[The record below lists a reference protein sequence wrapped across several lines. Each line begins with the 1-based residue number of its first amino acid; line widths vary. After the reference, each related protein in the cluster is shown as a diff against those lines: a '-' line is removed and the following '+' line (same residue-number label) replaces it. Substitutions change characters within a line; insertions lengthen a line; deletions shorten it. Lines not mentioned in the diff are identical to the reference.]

1 MPSSTP
7 ASDSRPAAPR
17 PHGPEWIRVLR
28 QAPRIPTAILA
39 AALLVAIFGELVAP
53 WSPIAINPRDGE
65 LPPVFMS
72 AGTWKHPLGTD
83 RQGRDVLSRILV
95 GTRYSLAVAVSVTL
109 IGALLGSLIG
119 TIAGY
124 RGRGVDAFLMR
135 AVDATLTFP
144 GILLALV
151 LVASIGPGFWVVVIV
166 LAFNVWP
173 RFARLVRAEV
183 LQWKQ
188 RDFVALAR
196 VAGGGGFYITMR
208 HILPNTLNSIVVLA
222 TLQIGWAI
230 VIEAT
235 LGFLGV
241 GIPPPTPTWGNIVA
255 DGRTYISSAW
265 WISVFPGIAI
275 TAVVLAFNLFGDWLR
290 DALDPTLRQV

>member
-1 MPSSTP
+1 MAVTGIP
-7 ASDSRPAAPR
+7 APLVVRPR
-17 PHGPEWIRVLR
+17 TSEWARLLR
-28 QAPRIPTAILA
+28 QAPRFPTAILVLTVFL
-39 AALLVAIFGELVAP
+39 ALFGGLVASH
-53 WSPIAINPRDGE
+53 SPIAINPRDGE
-65 LPPVFMS
+65 LPPAFVS
-72 AGTWKHPLGTD
+72 GGIWKYPLGTD

-95 GTRYSLAVAVSVTL
+95 GTRYSIAVAVTVTV
-109 IGALLGSLIG
+109 LGGLFGSAVG
-119 TIAGY
+119 TLAGY
-124 RGRGVDAFLMR
+124 RGGWVDALLMR

-151 LVASIGPGFWVVVIV
+151 LVASLGPGFWVVVIV

-173 RFARLVRAEV
+173 RFSRLVRAEV
-183 LQWKQ
+183 LSCKQ

-196 VAGGGGFYITMR
+196 VAGARGFYITR
-208 HILPNTLNSIVVLA
+208 KHILPNTLNSMVVLA

-255 DGRTYISSAW
+255 DGRTYIASAW

-275 TAVVLAFNLFGDWLR
+275 TVVVLAFNMFGDWLR

>member
-7 ASDSRPAAPR
+7 ASASRPSGAPAS
-17 PHGPEWIRVLR
+17 EWVRVLR
-28 QAPRIPTAILA
+28 RAPKIPAAILA
-39 AALLVAIFGELVAP
+39 VAIFLGIFGEIVAP
-53 WSPIAINPRDGE
+53 QSPIAINPREGE
-65 LPPVFMS
+65 RPPVFMS
-72 AGTWKHPLGTD
+72 AGTWKYPLGTD
-83 RQGRDVLSRILV
+83 RQGRDVLSRVMV
-95 GTRYSLAVAVSVTL
+95 GARYSLAVAVTVTV
-109 IGALLGSLIG
+109 IGALVGSLIG
-119 TIAGY
+119 TVAGY
-124 RGRGVDAFLMR
+124 RGRWVDAFLMR
-135 AVDATLTFP
+135 AVDASLTFP
-144 GILLALV
+144 GILLALI
-151 LVASIGPGFWVVVIV
+151 LVAGMGPGFWVVVIV

-183 LQWKQ
+183 LLLKQ

-196 VAGGGGFYITMR
+196 VAGGGGIYITMQ
-208 HILPNTLNSIVVLA
+208 HILPNTVNSIVVLA

-255 DGRTYISSAW
+255 DGRTYIASAW

-275 TAVVLAFNLFGDWLR
+275 TAVVLAFNLLGDWLR
-290 DALDPTLRQV
+290 DALDPTLRQL

>member
-1 MPSSTP
+1 MAVTGIP
-7 ASDSRPAAPR
+7 APLVARPRTSEWARLLRRAPR
-17 PHGPEWIRVLR
+17 F
-28 QAPRIPTAILA
+28 PTAILVLTVFL
-39 AALLVAIFGELVAP
+39 ALFGGLVASH
-53 WSPIAINPRDGE
+53 SPIAINPRDGE
-65 LPPVFMS
+65 LPPAFVS
-72 AGTWKHPLGTD
+72 GGTWKYPLGTD

-95 GTRYSLAVAVSVTL
+95 GTRYSIAVAVTVTV
-109 IGALLGSLIG
+109 LGGLFGSAVG
-119 TIAGY
+119 TLAGY
-124 RGRGVDAFLMR
+124 RGGWVDALLMR

-151 LVASIGPGFWVVVIV
+151 LVASLGPGYWVVDIV

-173 RFARLVRAEV
+173 RFSRLVRAEV
-183 LQWKQ
+183 LSWKQ

-196 VAGGGGFYITMR
+196 VAGARGFYITTK
-208 HILPNTLNSIVVLA
+208 HILPNTLNSMVVLA

-255 DGRTYISSAW
+255 DGRTYIASAW
-265 WISVFPGIAI
+265 WISVFPGITI
-275 TAVVLAFNLFGDWLR
+275 TVVVLAFNMFGDWLR

>member
-1 MPSSTP
+1 MSLL
-7 ASDSRPAAPR
+7 RRAPR
-17 PHGPEWIRVLR
+17 FP
-28 QAPRIPTAILA
+28 LA
-39 AALLVAIFGELVAP
+39 VLLVTVVLTLFGGLVTP
-53 WSPIAINPRDGE
+53 YSPIAINPRAGE
-65 LPPVFMS
+65 LPPAFMS
-72 AGTWKHPLGTD
+72 GGMWTHPLGTD
-83 RQGRDVLSRILV
+83 RQGRDVLSRIIV
-95 GTRYSLAVAVSVTL
+95 GTRYSIAVAVAVTV
-109 IGALLGSLIG
+109 LGGLFGSAVG
-119 TIAGY
+119 TLAGY
-124 RGRGVDAFLMR
+124 RGGWMDALLMR

-151 LVASIGPGFWVVVIV
+151 LVASVGPGFWVVVIV
-166 LAFNVWP
+166 LAFGVWP
-173 RFARLVRAEV
+173 RFSRLVRAEV
-183 LQWKQ
+183 LSWKQ

-196 VAGGGGFYITMR
+196 VAGGGGFYITMK

-255 DGRTYISSAW
+255 DGRTYIASAW

-275 TAVVLAFNLFGDWLR
+275 TVVGLSCNMLGDWLR
-290 DALDPTLRQV
+290 DALDPKLRQV

>member
-1 MPSSTP
+1 MSLL
-7 ASDSRPAAPR
+7 RRAPR
-17 PHGPEWIRVLR
+17 VPLVI
-28 QAPRIPTAILA
+28 
-39 AALLVAIFGELVAP
+39 LLVTVFLTLFGGLVTP
-53 WSPIAINPRDGE
+53 YSPIAINPRGGE
-65 LPPVFMS
+65 LPPAFMT
-72 AGTWKHPLGTD
+72 GGMWKHPLGTD
-83 RQGRDVLSRILV
+83 RQGRDVLSRIIV
-95 GTRYSLAVAVSVTL
+95 GTRYSIAVAVAVTV
-109 IGALLGSLIG
+109 LGGLFGSAVG
-119 TIAGY
+119 TLAGY
-124 RGRGVDAFLMR
+124 RGGWMDALLMR

-151 LVASIGPGFWVVVIV
+151 LVASVGPGFWVVVIV
-166 LAFNVWP
+166 LAFGVWP
-173 RFARLVRAEV
+173 RFSRLVRAEV
-183 LQWKQ
+183 LSWKQ

-196 VAGGGGFYITMR
+196 VAGGRGFYITMK

-255 DGRTYISSAW
+255 DGRTYIASAW

-275 TAVVLAFNLFGDWLR
+275 TVVGLSCNMLGDWLR
-290 DALDPTLRQV
+290 DALDPKLRQV